1 MLRAQL
7 DPLFYYKIT
16 LDVLVKCAFQAFV
29 FGLLVDC
36 SIMMVAVLFQGVL
49 RNVFLLTY
57 KMQGT
62 IQAMSLSRGSFYDR
76 VHSTGDFILMKV
88 DKNLKSKIPNKQ
100 DIITS
105 RLITFTVPPLPL
117 KVQ

>member
-7 DPLFYYKIT
+7 DSFFYCKT
-16 LDVLVKCAFQAFV
+16 VLDALVAYAFRAFV
-29 FGLLVDC
+29 FWLLVGC

-62 IQAMSLSRGSFYDR
+62 IQAMSLNRGSFYDR
-76 VHSTGDFILMKV
+76 VHSQGDFILMKV
-88 DKNLKSKIPNKQ
+88 DKNLTSKIPNKQ
-100 DIITS
+100 DIITANQS
-105 RLITFTVPPLPL
+105 GRHDSTSL
-117 KVQ
+117 